1 MHELRLLDI
10 QKKYKDK
17 EAVRKFNYTFTN
29 GVYGLLG
36 ENGAGK
42 TTLMRLIC
50 GVLQP
55 TGGSIYCDNIEIV
68 SMGAEYRKLLGYLP
82 QDFGYYG
89 DFTAER
95 FLRYMAALKA
105 LPEDYANS
113 RIDELL
119 DMVELKN
126 VKKKKKDDTTTNQL
140 DPYSTYNISLNQ
152 NIASTYASL
161 AESNNVRNL
170 VASSLKVSAAELG
183 TIKTTV
189 REDIAEFIVITVINK
204 SPEMA
209 QKVVKKI
216 PSAFNEE
223 LIRLMGIDCVQVVYE
238 ASDPALIERGKDL
251 TILKAAGV
259 GVVLSIFLV
268 LLAECLDTKIVT
280 PDDINKYWNYQLIG
294 TIPLDRSNSK
304 GKRRTKK

>member
-1 MHELRLLDI
+1 MEQSINLREYLDI
-10 QKKYKDK
+10 LKRRRIIVILVMIICLGLGGYKTYVNY
-17 EAVRKFNYTFTN
+17 ESYVPTYRSSVTVR
-29 GVYGLLG
+29 
-36 ENGAGK
+36 
-42 TTLMRLIC
+42 I
-50 GVLQP
+50 
-55 TGGSIYCDNIEIV
+55 
-68 SMGAEYRKLLGYLP
+68 
-82 QDFGYYG
+82 
-89 DFTAER
+89 
-95 FLRYMAALKA
+95 
-105 LPEDYANS
+105 NS
-113 RIDELL
+113 T
-119 DMVELKN
+119 KN

-152 NIASTYASL
+152 NIDSTYASL

-183 TIKTTV
+183 TIKATV
-189 REDIAEFIVITVINK
+189 REDIAEFIDITVINK